1 MTHAVAFALL
11 SLVFAGL
18 LDVVYRA
25 YARLDRSRGMYVLG
39 IGLVWGAAQAA
50 IAACSG
56 DWPRIDG
63 RTLAFG
69 LGAGFVLAIANLCLI
84 ESLTHMDVGLA
95 STIYRLNT
103 IGVVALA
110 AILLAEPLTA
120 IKAAGVLL
128 GVVAVVLL
136 YRPDPRGTHVRLFA
150 LYFWLAVLA
159 SALRACFGVITKAA
173 EMQGVDLQLLLL
185 VNAPVWV
192 IAGGAYA
199 IFREGGL
206 KVTAAKVGYSIASGL
221 LVCAVANFLM
231 LALERGEASVV
242 VPIANMSFLVAL
254 LISLALRLESL
265 TLRKAAAVATTVV
278 AIMVL
283 ARA

>member
-1 MTHAVAFALL
+1 MVLSVAFALL

-18 LDVVYRA
+18 LDVVYRG

-39 IGLVWGAAQAA
+39 IGVVWGAAQAV
-50 IAACSG
+50 IMTFSG
-56 DWPRIDG
+56 DWSRIDEP
-63 RTLAFG
+63 TLAFG
-69 LGAGFVLAIANLCLI
+69 LGAGFVVAIANLCLI

-120 IKAAGVLL
+120 IKMTGVLL
-128 GVVAVVLL
+128 GVIAVVLL
-136 YRPDPRGTHVRLFA
+136 YRPNPHRAHERLFA

-173 EMQGVDLQLLLL
+173 EIQGVDLQLLLL
-185 VNAPVWV
+185 VNTPVWV

-206 KVTAAKVGYSIASGL
+206 KVTAAKVKYSIASGL
-221 LVCAVANFLM
+221 LVCAVVNFLM
-231 LALERGEASVV
+231 LALELGEASVV

-254 LISLALRLESL
+254 LISLGLRMEAL
-265 TLRKAAAVATTVV
+265 TLRKAAAVATTVA

>member
-1 MTHAVAFALL
+1 MALSVAFALL

-18 LDVVYRA
+18 LDVVYRG

-39 IGLVWGAAQAA
+39 IGVVWGVAQAMIMA
-50 IAACSG
+50 VSG
-56 DWPRIDG
+56 DWSRIDG
-63 RTLAFG
+63 PTLAFG
-69 LGAGFVLAIANLCLI
+69 LGAGFVVSIANLCLV

-120 IKAAGVLL
+120 IKMAGVLL
-128 GVVAVVLL
+128 GVIAVVLL
-136 YRPDPRGTHVRLFA
+136 YQPNPHAAHKRLFA

-173 EMQGVDLQLLLL
+173 ELQGVDLQLLLL
-185 VNAPVWV
+185 VNTPVWV

-206 KVTAAKVGYSIASGL
+206 RLTAAKVKYSIVSGL
-221 LVCAVANFLM
+221 LVCAVVNFLM
-231 LALERGEASVV
+231 LALELGEASVV

-254 LISLALRLESL
+254 LISLGMRMEAL
-265 TLRKAAAVATTVV
+265 TLRKAAAVATTVA
-278 AIMVL
+278 AILVL